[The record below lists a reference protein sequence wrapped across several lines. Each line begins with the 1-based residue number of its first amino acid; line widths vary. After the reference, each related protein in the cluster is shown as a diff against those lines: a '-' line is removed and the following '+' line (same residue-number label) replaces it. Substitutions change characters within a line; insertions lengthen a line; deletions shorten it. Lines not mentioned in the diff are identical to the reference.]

1 MTPWTAAALP
11 ETGCPSLWLWP
22 GQAIYAGPSLDLGP
36 HSGSVA
42 CLAVGVDDVFTVH
55 GRTVRTA
62 LIAPRFRHH
71 LVAHGERMVFCYLD
85 VASTRGRACRARMT
99 HGTDPVRHG
108 HVEEA
113 ELVSSGGRLGTGTV
127 PHWLDLAGP
136 ISPGTVDERVAAAIR
151 HLLEHPTVS
160 ATELATGVGLSASRF
175 LHLFHEHTGTSFR
188 RYRLWARM
196 HRVGRTI
203 AVRGDLTT
211 AAADAGFTSPSHL
224 SDAFHTMFGL
234 RPSTLLAT
242 GIAIHLLDGNPDVRT
257 GSQNSR

>member
-1 MTPWTAAALP
+1 MTRETAATLP
-11 ETGCPSLWLWP
+11 ETGCPTLWLWP
-22 GQAIYAGPSLDLGP
+22 GQAVYAGPALDLGP

-55 GRTVRTA
+55 GLAVRTA

-85 VASTRGRACRARMT
+85 AASTRAQACRSRMA
-99 HGTDPVRHG
+99 HGTGPLRHG
-108 HVEEA
+108 HADEA
-113 ELVSSGGRLGTGTV
+113 ELVSAGARLDTGTV

-136 ISPGTVDERVAAAIR
+136 MSSGTIDERIATATR
-151 HLLEHPTVS
+151 HLLEQPTVS
-160 ATELATGVGLSASRF
+160 AAELAAGVSLSASRF
-175 LHLFHEHTGTSFR
+175 LHLFREHTGTSFR

-196 HRVGRTI
+196 YRVGHTI
-203 AVRGDLTT
+203 ANRGDLTT

-242 GIAIHLLDGNPDVRT
+242 GLTVHLLADTTNPALPTRH
-257 GSQNSR
+257 